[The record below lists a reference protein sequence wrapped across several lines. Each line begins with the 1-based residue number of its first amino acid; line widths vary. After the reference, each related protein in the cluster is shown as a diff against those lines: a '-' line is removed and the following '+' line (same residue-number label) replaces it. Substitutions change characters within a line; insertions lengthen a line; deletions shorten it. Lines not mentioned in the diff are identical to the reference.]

1 MGCTVILYHS
11 YGHIDII
18 LFAEDR
24 GGGGRGGGGGE
35 GEGIVHMD
43 CVRDIIP
50 AIQGGGYRR
59 GLSGFPSH
67 VPSKGFFPG
76 VGRGAKSFSHG
87 TEYSEVGT
95 DGRTDGQ
102 MEGRMDGGGVDWRGG
117 LL

>member
-1 MGCTVILYHS
+1 VVV
-11 YGHIDII
+11 
-18 LFAEDR
+18 EEVEVEVE
-24 GGGGRGGGGGE
+24 GRGLFTW
-35 GEGIVHMD
+35 IVLEISYL
-43 CVRDIIP
+43 RYK
-50 AIQGGGYRR
+50 GGGYRR

-117 LL
+117 FL